1 MQTNKIDLSNLEE
14 NRYIQ
19 EYIEQ
24 NVLLFK
30 FNFDNAKEDQSYIN
44 YNLCEQFYKNLN
56 NLDILI
62 VATQEIYNLEDNY
75 KRDIL
80 NLYLEIILNSCSNQE
95 KIIKNR
101 ILLIIDYFEF
111 YNFNLINYK
120 KNLSYHPSIFRKATC
135 KWICCNKDIDGD
147 GCLGGLDP
155 RLNY

>member
-1 MQTNKIDLSNLEE
+1 MVKGSE
-14 NRYIQ
+14 
-19 EYIEQ
+19 
-24 NVLLFK
+24 VHKGMKLLPSVWAMK
-30 FNFDNAKEDQSYIN
+30 RKQQI
-44 YNLCEQFYKNLN
+44 
-56 NLDILI
+56 
-62 VATQEIYNLEDNY
+62 ATQEIYNLEDNY